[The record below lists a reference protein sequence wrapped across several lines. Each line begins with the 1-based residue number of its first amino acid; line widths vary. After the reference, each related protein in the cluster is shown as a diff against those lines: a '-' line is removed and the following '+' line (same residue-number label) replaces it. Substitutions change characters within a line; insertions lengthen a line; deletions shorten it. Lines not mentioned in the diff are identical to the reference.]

1 MYSVLSPQHSLLDMF
16 SRNTLQG
23 LAILLALALLAG
35 QGLLALIC
43 ILLLLTAGMTRLW
56 DRWSLLRVTYQR
68 ELSQPRAFPDDE
80 VELVIRISNRKPLP
94 LVALSIR
101 ELVPAALQVVGHDK
115 MLDTEGR
122 QVLTRSASL
131 RWYESIVFRYRLR
144 CTARGAYRL
153 GPAQIEGGDPFGF
166 YRTVKEIPDR
176 TSLIVYPRLLP
187 LEQLGLPPRHPLG
200 DLRARQLIRDPL
212 RTIGV
217 RDYHPD
223 DPLKQVHWTATAR
236 TGALQTRIYESTT
249 AREVAIFLDLDSF
262 ERYWQGI
269 DEEQVER
276 LISATATVA
285 QAGLADGYAVGLY
298 VNGAP
303 FEFEHFVRLPP
314 GRSPA
319 QLERIMETLA
329 RLTPYSV
336 TPMARLLRVATADLA
351 WGATLLLISAI
362 APDGTR
368 AALLRQ
374 REHGRDVAWLYL
386 GEDAPPV
393 VPGVLVRHAPPLEDW
408 RGNGHTRQPVSKE

>member
-1 MYSVLSPQHSLLDMF
+1 MPAVSSSRMQISANSP
-16 SRNTLQG
+16 
-23 LAILLALALLAG
+23 
-35 QGLLALIC
+35 
-43 ILLLLTAGMTRLW
+43 W
-56 DRWSLLRVTYQR
+56 
-68 ELSQPRAFPDDE
+68 
-80 VELVIRISNRKPLP
+80 
-94 LVALSIR
+94 
-101 ELVPAALQVVGHDK
+101 PAS
-115 MLDTEGR
+115 
-122 QVLTRSASL
+122 SASL
-131 RWYESIVFRYRLR
+131 RWYESIVWRYRLR

-166 YRTVKEIPDR
+166 YRTVKDIPAR

-187 LEQLGLPPRHPLG
+187 LEQLGLPARHPLG

-223 DPLKQVHWTATAR
+223 DPLKHVHWTATAR
-236 TGALQTRIYESTT
+236 TGALQTRIYEPTT

-276 LISATATVA
+276 LISATATLA
-285 QAGLADGYAVGLY
+285 QAGLTDGYAVGLY

-336 TPMARLLRVATADLA
+336 TPMARLLRVATSDLA

-374 REHGRDVAWLYL
+374 REHGRDVVWLYL
-386 GEDAPPV
+386 GEDQPPV
-393 VPGVLVRHAPPLEDW
+393 VPGVLVRHAPPRTDW
-408 RGNGHTRQPVSKE
+408 RRDTPAQQVKRAI

>member
-1 MYSVLSPQHSLLDMF
+1 MF
-16 SRNTLQG
+16 SRNTLQS
-23 LAILLALALLAG
+23 LSILLVLALVAG

-68 ELSQPRAFPDDE
+68 ELSQARAFPDDE

-101 ELVPAALQVVGHDK
+101 DLVPANLQVVGHDK
-115 MLDTEGR
+115 LLDTEGR
-122 QVLTRSASL
+122 QVLNRSASL
-131 RWYESIVFRYRLR
+131 RWYESIVWRYRLH

-166 YRTVKEIPDR
+166 YRTVKDVAQR

-187 LEQLGLPPRHPLG
+187 LEELGLPPRHPLG

-223 DPLKQVHWTATAR
+223 DPLKQVHWSATAR
-236 TGALQTRIYESTT
+236 TGALQTRIYEPTT
-249 AREVAIFLDLDSF
+249 SREVAIFLDLDSF

-276 LISATATVA
+276 LISAAATVA

-303 FEFEHFVRLPP
+303 FEFEQFVRLPP

-336 TPMARLLRVATADLA
+336 TPMARLLRATAADLP

-362 APDGTR
+362 APEGTR

-374 REHGRDVAWLYL
+374 RERGRDVAWLYL
-386 GEDAPPV
+386 GEDQPPA
-393 VPGVLVRHAPPLEDW
+393 VPGVLVRHAPPRTDW
-408 RGNGHTRQPVSKE
+408 RGIRRTRQPEARELRT

>member
-1 MYSVLSPQHSLLDMF
+1 MF
-16 SRNTLQG
+16 RRNTLQS
-23 LAILLALALLAG
+23 LFLLLV
-35 QGLLALIC
+35 LALIAGQALLVLIC
-43 ILLLLTAGMTRLW
+43 VLLLLTAGMTRLW
-56 DRWSLLRVTYQR
+56 DRWSLVRVTYQR

-80 VELVIRISNRKPLP
+80 VELVIRIANRKPLP

-101 ELVPAALQVVGHDK
+101 DLVPANLQVIGHDGQI
-115 MLDTEGR
+115 DTEGR
-122 QVLTRSASL
+122 QVLSRTTSL
-131 RWYESIVFRYRLR
+131 RWYESVVFRYRLR

-166 YRTVKEIPDR
+166 YRTVHEVADR
-176 TSLIVYPRLLP
+176 TSLIVFPRLLP
-187 LEQLGLPPRHPLG
+187 LEELGLPPRHPLG

-223 DPLKQVHWTATAR
+223 DPLKHVHWSATAR
-236 TGALQTRIYESTT
+236 TGALQTRIYEPTT

-285 QAGLADGYAVGLY
+285 QAGLADGYAIGLY

-351 WGATLLLISAI
+351 LGATLLLISAI
-362 APDGTR
+362 APEGTR

-374 REHGRDVAWLYL
+374 REHGRDVTWLYL

-408 RGNGHTRQPVSKE
+408 RGNGRTRQPAASV

>member
-1 MYSVLSPQHSLLDMF
+1 MF

-23 LAILLALALLAG
+23 LFILLV
-35 QGLLALIC
+35 LALIC

-56 DRWSLLRVTYQR
+56 DRWSLVRVTYQR

-94 LVALSIR
+94 LVALFMR
-101 ELVPAALQVVGHDK
+101 DLVPANLQVIDHDT
-115 MLDTEGR
+115 LIDTEGR
-122 QVLTRSASL
+122 QVLSRGVSL
-131 RWYESIVFRYRLR
+131 RWYESVVWRYRLR
-144 CTARGAYRL
+144 CTGRGAYRL

-166 YRTVKEIPDR
+166 YRSVQDVADR
-176 TSLIVYPRLLP
+176 TSLVVYPRLLP
-187 LEQLGLPPRHPLG
+187 LEDLGLPPRHPLG
-200 DLRARQLIRDPL
+200 DLRARQLIRDPM

-223 DPLKQVHWTATAR
+223 DPLKDVHWTATAR

-276 LISATATVA
+276 LISAAATVA
-285 QAGLADGYAVGLY
+285 RAGLADGYAVGLY

-303 FEFEHFVRLPP
+303 FEFEQFVRLPP

-336 TPMARLLRVATADLA
+336 TSMAQLLRATAADLP

-362 APDGTR
+362 APEGTR

-374 REHGRDVAWLYL
+374 RERGRDVAWLYV
-386 GEDAPPV
+386 GEDQPPV
-393 VPGVLVRHAPPLEDW
+393 LPGVLVRHAPPHNDW
-408 RGNGHTRQPVSKE
+408 RGKGPARQPDRAL

>member
-1 MYSVLSPQHSLLDMF
+1 MF

-23 LAILLALALLAG
+23 SAILLALALLAG

-43 ILLLLTAGMTRLW
+43 ILLLLTAGMTRQW

-80 VELVIRISNRKPLP
+80 IELVIRISNRKPLP

-101 ELVPAALQVVGHDK
+101 DLVPAALQVIGHDK
-115 MLDTEGR
+115 LPDTEGR
-122 QVLTRSASL
+122 QVLSRSTSL
-131 RWYESIVFRYRLR
+131 RWYESVVWRYRLR

-153 GPAQIEGGDPFGF
+153 GPAQLEGGDPFGF
-166 YRTVKEIPDR
+166 YRTVKDIPDR
-176 TSLIVYPRLLP
+176 ASLIVYPRLLP

-276 LISATATVA
+276 LISAAATVA

-303 FEFEHFVRLPP
+303 FEFEQFVRLPP

-336 TPMARLLRVATADLA
+336 TPIARLLRVAATDLP

-362 APDGTR
+362 APEGTR

-386 GEDAPPV
+386 GEDQPPT
-393 VPGVLVRHAPPLEDW
+393 VPGVLVRHAPSRADW
-408 RGNGHTRQPVSKE
+408 RRDAPARQMNRTI